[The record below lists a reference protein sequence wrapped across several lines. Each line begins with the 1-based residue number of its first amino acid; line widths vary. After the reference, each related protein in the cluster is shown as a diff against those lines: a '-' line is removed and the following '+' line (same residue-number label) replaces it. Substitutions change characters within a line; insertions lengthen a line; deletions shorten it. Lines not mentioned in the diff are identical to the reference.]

1 MTRCNA
7 CNGVIKR
14 MDLECYMCG
23 EAVPGSAHSFW
34 RRRQDSQ
41 AKPAAPVTPVSNLLF
56 MASLLLTGISFLS
69 PQKLPLP
76 LTATISGILLTA
88 RIVTDRRASPKQ
100 KRVRTSPRSAEIPP
114 ALLRR
119 ITLG

>member
-14 MDLECYMCG
+14 SDLECYTCG
-23 EAVPGSAHSFW
+23 DAIPGAIKPFW
-34 RRRQDSQ
+34 RRKRESQ
-41 AKPAAPVTPVSNLLF
+41 PKPAAPLTPLSNLLF
-56 MASLLLTGISFLS
+56 IASLVLMAVSFLS
-69 PQKLPLP
+69 THKMPFPVS
-76 LTATISGILLTA
+76 LTVSGILLTA
-88 RIVTDRRASPKQ
+88 RMVADRKAAPRQ
-100 KRVRTSPRSAEIPP
+100 QRVRTSPRSAEMPP